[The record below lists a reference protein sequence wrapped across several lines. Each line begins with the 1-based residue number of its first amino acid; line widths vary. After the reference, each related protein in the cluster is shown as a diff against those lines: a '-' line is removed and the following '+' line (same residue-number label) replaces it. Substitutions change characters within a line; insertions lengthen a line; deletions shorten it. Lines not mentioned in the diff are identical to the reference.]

1 MIEDKPQRIAKRLA
15 RAGLCSRRE
24 AERLIAQGRVSV
36 DGKVLESPAVNVTA
50 ANRITLDG
58 EAVPAPEATRLW
70 RFHKPTGVVTT
81 SRDPEGRP
89 TVFDRLPE
97 GMPRVVTVGRLD
109 LSSEGLLLVTNDGEL
124 ARRLELPATGW
135 VRRYRIRVHGRV
147 VEGDLEKL
155 AKGVEIEGVKY
166 GPVRAALDRQQGA
179 NAWLTM
185 ALAEGKNREIRR
197 LCAHLGYDVNRLIR
211 TSFGPFQLG
220 NLKRGAVAEVAGKV
234 LREQLGGKPLGGG
247 PRGGGPRGGD
257 QPKERSR
264 ARRRR

>member
-50 ANRITLDG
+50 ASRITLDG
-58 EAVPAPEATRLW
+58 EAVPEPEATRLW

-97 GMPRVVTVGRLD
+97 GMPRVVAVGRLD

-124 ARRLELPATGW
+124 ARRLELPSTGW

-147 VEGDLEKL
+147 VQEDLEKL
-155 AKGVEIEGVKY
+155 ATGVEIEGVKY

-220 NLKRGAVAEVAGKV
+220 NLRRGAVAEVTGKV
-234 LREQLGGKPLGGG
+234 LREQLGGG
-247 PRGGGPRGGD
+247 

>member
-1 MIEDKPQRIAKRLA
+1 MPPMIEDKPQRIAKRLA

-50 ANRITLDG
+50 ASRITLDG
-58 EAVPAPEATRLW
+58 EAVPEPEATRLW

-97 GMPRVVTVGRLD
+97 GMPRVVAVGRLD

-124 ARRLELPATGW
+124 ARRLELPSTGW

-147 VEGDLEKL
+147 VQEDLEKL
-155 AKGVEIEGVKY
+155 ATGVEIEGVKY

-220 NLKRGAVAEVAGKV
+220 NLRRGAVAEVTGKV
-234 LREQLGGKPLGGG
+234 LREQLGGG
-247 PRGGGPRGGD
+247 